1 MNSISFIKSES
12 ETSPFNN
19 DDIKNKEKNDR
30 DNNTKLGIEIA
41 QLYDSIIS
49 TPSSSSIITETKL
62 NTNSFLKKT
71 NNDKGI
77 IKKEDI
83 YCDSCDMIVKDP
95 FHFQGTAH
103 LVSSERKI
111 VSPTPL
117 SASTLASASAS
128 ATTQQSNYTLLPAN
142 TITRL
147 EMEHGKD
154 LAIQLMKKYGWE
166 QGKGLGKNNQGLK
179 YPVTA
184 TWKQDRLGLGHPST
198 VKKKITNKSILP
210 SSPSNSTSI
219 QQHQQ
224 QQQIKGKQLAAN
236 AKTESELRTAMLHY
250 MNN

>member
-1 MNSISFIKSES
+1 ES

-19 DDIKNKEKNDR
+19 DNIKNKEKNDKE
-30 DNNTKLGIEIA
+30 NNTKLGIEIA

-62 NTNSFLKKT
+62 NSFIKKA
-71 NNDKGI
+71 NNAQES

-83 YCDSCDMIVKDP
+83 YCDKCDMIIKDP
-95 FHFQGTAH
+95 SHFQGTAH
-103 LVSSERKI
+103 LVSSEREI
-111 VSPTPL
+111 VSPTAL
-117 SASTLASASAS
+117 SAVFP
-128 ATTQQSNYTLLPAN
+128 TTTGQPNDTSLPTN

-184 TWKQDRLGLGHPST
+184 TWKQDRLGLGHPNT
-198 VKKKITNKSILP
+198 VKKKITNKAILP
-210 SSPSNSTSI
+210 SSSSNSNST
-219 QQHQQ
+219 QQ

-236 AKTESELRTAMLHY
+236 AKAESELRTAMLHY